1 MYGEYREN
9 AQGGEYFVLF
19 KRDVKAER
27 WKSYGEMRL
36 YDALCTF
43 GDLSSARNFAM
54 REMPAQLG
62 KRAPYSDADRAL
74 LHDETRPY
82 LVAVKHCGKFSSSCM
97 GETERLT
104 TYDARRCSA
113 GDVEST
119 MESMLAESTTS
130 KAFVGLE
137 LKLF

>member
-1 MYGEYREN
+1 MYGYGEN
-9 AQGGEYFVLF
+9 AQDGEYFVLF

-43 GDLSSARNFAM
+43 GDLSSARSFAM

-62 KRAPYSDADRAL
+62 KRTPCAKADRSL
-74 LHDETRPY
+74 LYDEAKPY

-104 TYDARRCSA
+104 TYDVRRCSA
-113 GDVEST
+113 GDIEST
-119 MESMLAESTTS
+119 METMLAESTAS